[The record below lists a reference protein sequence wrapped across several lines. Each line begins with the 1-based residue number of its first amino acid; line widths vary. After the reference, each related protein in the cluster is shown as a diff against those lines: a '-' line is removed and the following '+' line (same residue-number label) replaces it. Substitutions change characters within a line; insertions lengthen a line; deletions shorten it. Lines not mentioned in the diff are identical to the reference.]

1 MDLISD
7 CDGWAGFVWHT
18 APLNDAPIRPALCVQ
33 KPDPLA
39 WFWVSFS
46 ICEISS
52 LDRVIFKLKHLFSK
66 SGYDRLVFSGSKRPE
81 IVNICLLFNTN

>member
-18 APLNDAPIRPALCVQ
+18 APLNDALIRQALCVK

-52 LDRVIFKLKHLFSK
+52 LA
-66 SGYDRLVFSGSKRPE
+66 
-81 IVNICLLFNTN
+81 